1 MGQIYFLKGNL
12 TNKIDMSNG
21 HVWKTELLGGIQGFT
36 RKLELT
42 VSPLFHLKHPRA
54 VVLTSPHEP
63 PRTQRER
70 GLDRGSDEAGQL
82 MEGVNHSTPVQ
93 RNSCPLFHFPLLKV
107 ALQVTKDIL
116 HVLDGLLLILE
127 PAPLQG
133 GIHPSPH
140 WRLSL
145 RRLLIIEIDSSHL
158 SEALA
163 PPQISNLSSF
173 PQVYPLN
180 LFVLSVITS
189 AIIHFTIMIVHTPVP
204 LLVSRDIVVK
214 KIGITTH
221 MWTLPP
227 TSHTYTL

>member
-21 HVWKTELLGGIQGFT
+21 HVWKTELLGEIQGVT

-63 PRTQRER
+63 PPTQRER

-107 ALQVTKDIL
+107 ALQVTKPMSLMAFCWSWSLPLYKGASTL
-116 HVLDGLLLILE
+116 HHIGACPWEDFWSLKLI
-127 PAPLQG
+127 
-133 GIHPSPH
+133 H
-140 WRLSL
+140 
-145 RRLLIIEIDSSHL
+145 LI
-158 SEALA
+158 
-163 PPQISNLSSF
+163 
-173 PQVYPLN
+173 
-180 LFVLSVITS
+180 SVR
-189 AIIHFTIMIVHTPVP
+189 P
-204 LLVSRDIVVK
+204 
-214 KIGITTH
+214 
-221 MWTLPP
+221 
-227 TSHTYTL
+227 